1 MVANPNAYSK
11 YSEQSVMTA
20 SRGELTLMLYEGAVK
35 FCNQAIVALEN
46 KDAVTAHLL
55 IDKVERIIEELETT
69 LNFNYDI
76 SKSFFSLYDYMY
88 RRSLEAQRKR
98 DPEIIKEV
106 CNLFKDF
113 RDTWKEAI
121 KIARSQ
127 GMNV

>member
-1 MVANPNAYSK
+1 MAVNPNAYSK
-11 YSEQSVMTA
+11 YTEQSIMSA

-35 FCNQAIVALEN
+35 FCNQATLALEN
-46 KDAVTAHLL
+46 KDAVAAHLL
-55 IDKVERIIEELETT
+55 LDKVGRIIEELETS

-88 RRSLEAQRKR
+88 RRTLEAQRKR
-98 DPEIIKEV
+98 DIDIIAEV
-106 CNLFKDF
+106 CSLFKDF